1 MLYWLFAADKV
12 VVLALEKPGLEL
24 AALRNFDK

>member
-1 MLYWLFAADKV
+1 MLYWFFIADKA
-12 VVLALEKPGLEL
+12 VLASEQPGLEL